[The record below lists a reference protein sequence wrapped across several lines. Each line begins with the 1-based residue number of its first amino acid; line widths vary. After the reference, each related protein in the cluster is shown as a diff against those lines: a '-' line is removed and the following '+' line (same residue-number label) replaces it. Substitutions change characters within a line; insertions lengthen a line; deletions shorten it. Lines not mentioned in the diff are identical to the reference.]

1 MSFPSAGI
9 EGNIRNSNVTDG
21 DEVRAETRQ
30 PSVLFLN
37 RSYWPDVEATGQ
49 LLTALCEGLTP
60 DFAVGVLAGRP
71 NAIVDNLDLRDW
83 SNVDERHGV
92 HIHRVAHTSFPK
104 RNLVGKAM
112 NFLSFARASHSAL
125 RTIAAPDV
133 VIFETDPFLLAFA
146 ASRLQKRTNCRMI
159 GYLQDVYPDVA
170 VALGKVGNN
179 WAIRRLRSALFDIYR
194 RCDRM
199 VVLSQDM
206 ADLLT
211 DGGVAAERIS
221 IVPNWADTLSIAPI
235 PGVNRFRQ
243 QHQLRKH
250 FIAMYSGNLG
260 LTQRLEEFVQ
270 AAALLKAR
278 PDILFCFV
286 GRGSQESSL
295 RELVNAH
302 GLTNVRF
309 FDYQPQDE
317 LTHSL
322 TAADLHLVPLTKDLS
337 RCLMP
342 SKLYGILAA
351 GRPYLTNAPVGSEL
365 HSITLKHHVG
375 LTVEPGSVDS
385 IADRILWAA
394 DHPAEL
400 GTMGRNARQL
410 AESEYTKLHS
420 ITKFRTVLQQVLA
433 SPQIQ
438 L

>member
-1 MSFPSAGI
+1 MSISIAGFA
-9 EGNIRNSNVTDG
+9 GHIRDSKVTDG
-21 DEVRAETRQ
+21 DEVRTDTRQ

-49 LLTALCEGLTP
+49 LLTALCEGLTQ
-60 DFAVGVLAGRP
+60 DFQVGVLAGHP
-71 NAIVDNLDLRDW
+71 NAIVLNPDVRDW
-83 SNVDERHGV
+83 SDADERHGV
-92 HIHRVAHTSFPK
+92 HIHRVAHTNFPK
-104 RNLVGKAM
+104 RSLVGKAI
-112 NFLSFARASHSAL
+112 NFLSFARASHSVL
-125 RTIAAPDV
+125 REIAAPDV
-133 VIFETDPFLLAFA
+133 VVFETDPFLLAFT

-159 GYLQDVYPDVA
+159 GYLQDIYPDVA

-199 VVLSQDM
+199 VVLSKDM

-221 IVPNWADTLSIAPI
+221 IVPNWADTHSIAPV
-235 PGVNRFRQ
+235 PGINRFRER
-243 QHQLRKH
+243 HQLREH
-250 FIAMYSGNLG
+250 FVAMYSGNLG

-270 AAALLKAR
+270 AAVLLKGR
-278 PDILFCFV
+278 PDILFCYV

-295 RELVNAH
+295 RELVVAH
-302 GLTNVRF
+302 DLTNVRF

-322 TAADLHLVPLTKDLS
+322 TAANLHLLPLTKELS

-365 HSITLKHHVG
+365 HAITAKHSVG
-375 LTVEPGSVDS
+375 LTVEPRSVES
-385 IADRILWAA
+385 IAERILWAA
-394 DHPAEL
+394 DHHAEL
-400 GTMGRNARQL
+400 EAMGSNARQL
-410 AESEYTKLHS
+410 AETEYTKQHS
-420 ITKFRTVLQQVLA
+420 IAKFRTVLQQVLA
-433 SPQIQ
+433 
-438 L
+438 

>member
-1 MSFPSAGI
+1 MNFPIVGFAGS
-9 EGNIRNSNVTDG
+9 IRDSSVTDG
-21 DEVRAETRQ
+21 DEVCAETRQ
-30 PSVLFLN
+30 RSVLFLN

-49 LLTALCEGLTP
+49 LLTALCEGLAN

-71 NAIVDNLDLRDW
+71 NAIVHNLSVKNWSNLDK
-83 SNVDERHGV
+83 RHNV

-133 VIFETDPFLLAFA
+133 VVFETDPFLLAFA

-159 GYLQDVYPDVA
+159 GYLQDIYPDVA

-179 WAIRRLRSALFDIYR
+179 WAIRKLRSALFDIYR

-206 ADLLT
+206 SDLLT

-221 IVPNWADTLSIAPI
+221 IVPNWADTHSIGPV
-235 PGVNRFRQ
+235 PGVSRFRE
-243 QHQLRKH
+243 QHQLRDY

-270 AAALLKAR
+270 AAKLLKDR
-278 PDILFCFV
+278 PDVLFCFV
-286 GRGSQESSL
+286 GRGSQENLL
-295 RELVNAH
+295 RGLVNANS
-302 GLTNVRF
+302 LTNVRF

-351 GRPYLTNAPVGSEL
+351 GRPYLTNAPLGSEL
-365 HSITLKHHVG
+365 HAITTKHKVG
-375 LTVEPGSVDS
+375 LTVEPGSVRA
-385 IADRILWAA
+385 IADHILWAA

-400 GTMGRNARQL
+400 EAMGCNSRKL
-410 AESEYTKLHS
+410 AESEYTEQRS
-420 ITKFRTVLQQVLA
+420 IAKFRTVLQQVLS
-433 SPQIQ
+433 SPNIQ
-438 L
+438 R